1 MADPKQQE
9 ALFEDDAA
17 SPATPASPY
26 PLLDRFPNSKDLSTA
41 HTRAGYSQ
49 VPGQYS
55 ARSPEW
61 SSPGLKDGFDDVRIH
76 DLQSMREKDTVSC
89 KSPYPGKNK
98 VLRADHASAQS
109 R

>member
-26 PLLDRFPNSKDLSTA
+26 PLLDRFPHSKALSTA

-55 ARSPEW
+55 AHPSPAHRSPEW
-61 SSPGLKDGFDDVRIH
+61 SSPGLEDGFDDVRIH
-76 DLQSMREKDTVSC
+76 DLQGMREKDTVSR
-89 KSPYPGKNK
+89 KSPYPP
-98 VLRADHASAQS
+98 A
-109 R
+109 